1 MAGMST
7 KLTLSAA
14 ASALAMAALALGAP
28 SVQHGASNG
37 AGSSPIEAGLPAPS
51 FALPFQL
58 PR

>member
-1 MAGMST
+1 MST

-14 ASALAMAALALGAP
+14 ACALAMAALALGAP